1 MAMATASGVML
12 YIGADDDMEPI
23 TSPGPFTPDV
33 RTFVYVDGLP
43 NSAYWGIN
51 PACLQADRNSTKAK
65 LVESILPKLG
75 AFVVVSEPT
84 LDKHLR
90 FRLSDGRVLEYF
102 INTTDADVLAGR
114 VPRALSD
121 QLLLVTHAVV
131 KGFSPDTR
139 VYALLPLLHT
149 IVATPQ
155 CEDDID
161 EATLGR
167 VKLMEAHD
175 CFRSPASRSPWRP
188 FEECT
193 ARCRAYYK

>member
-1 MAMATASGVML
+1 MATANGVML
-12 YIGADDDMEPI
+12 YIGADDDVEPI

-43 NSAYWGIN
+43 GSAYWSN
-51 PACLQADRNSTKAK
+51 TLVPDRNSTKAK

-75 AFVVVSEPT
+75 AFVDVSEPT

-155 CEDDID
+155 CEQDFD
-161 EATLGR
+161 EATLDLD
-167 VKLMEAHD
+167 VKFMEAHD
-175 CFRSPASRSPWRP
+175 CFEVPASPWRS

-193 ARCRAYYK
+193 ARCRRYYY